1 MTDQDSSAP
10 ALRRA
15 ISKTGYSAMALNSV
29 IGAGIFGLPAVAA
42 AKTGAFS
49 PWLFV
54 IAGILIFSVVL
65 SFARASSMFRD
76 TGGIV
81 LYASH
86 AFGPFVG
93 FQAGWLAYLG
103 RATAM
108 GANAN
113 LLITY
118 ASWFWSPF
126 ADNPVRSM
134 VMTLLIMGLTWLN
147 VRGTRHSIGIIYLF
161 TALKLLPLSLL
172 VLFGLGHIDLQML
185 GGADLPEF
193 GQLSE
198 AVLIV
203 LYAYVGFEGTSVAAG
218 EGHHPRRD
226 LPRALVNTILFTGL
240 VYILIQM
247 IAISSLPDVASS
259 SKALTD
265 VAVVLLGPI
274 GATILTLGA
283 VFSIGGNL
291 QSTFLSA
298 PRMTYALALEG
309 SLPSWFAGVHRRFQ
323 TPHTSLWFY
332 GILCLALALSGSFV
346 WLAVM
351 STLVRLLTYIVC
363 IVALPR
369 LEKTTESI
377 PGQFTLPGGYLIPG
391 IAVLLSLWLI
401 SYASVQSW
409 LTTLVFMGFGT
420 VLYVLSRKFSAK
432 GASS

>member
-1 MTDQDSSAP
+1 MTDQDSPAP

-126 ADNPVRSM
+126 ADNPVRSI
-134 VMTLLIMGLTWLN
+134 VMTVLIMGLTWLN
-147 VRGTRHSIGIIYLF
+147 VRGTRNSIGIIYLF

-226 LPRALVNTILFTGL
+226 LPRAMVNTILFTGL
-240 VYILIQM
+240 VYVLIQM

-309 SLPSWFAGVHRRFQ
+309 SLPSWFARVHRGATTTGKINR
-323 TPHTSLWFY
+323 THTGAIHPAGWFSDPRY
-332 GILCLALALSGSFV
+332 RRPVKPVVDYL
-346 WLAVM
+346 
-351 STLVRLLTYIVC
+351 RLRPVLDDH
-363 IVALPR
+363 
-369 LEKTTESI
+369 
-377 PGQFTLPGGYLIPG
+377 PG
-391 IAVLLSLWLI
+391 IYGLWHSL
-401 SYASVQSW
+401 VCP
-409 LTTLVFMGFGT
+409 V
-420 VLYVLSRKFSAK
+420 AK
-432 GASS
+432 ILG